1 MKKVMQ
7 YVRPQLGK
15 ICFQFTIKLGS
26 TIAELLLPWML
37 SHILDN
43 VVPTGD
49 MRQVYLWGGLM
60 ILCSAIALIGNIIPN
75 RMATK
80 TSRDITEKLR
90 HDLFEKVTYLSSKQ
104 TDRFTVPSL
113 ISRLTADTYNVHQ
126 MIDRIQRAGVR
137 APIMVL
143 GGTLITLTL
152 DPVLTLI
159 LVCMLPLLGFII
171 WYISSKGIPLYTE
184 VQGTLDTLVRKIQE
198 NMTGVRIIKALS
210 KSGFE
215 RDKFD
220 KTNSEMF
227 SKEKHAGML
236 MAVTNPV
243 MNLILN
249 VGLTLVIVIGAFRV
263 NAGLTQPGK
272 IIAFLTYFTLILNSL
287 MMISRM
293 FVMISKGIS
302 SAKRIEQV
310 FDAPD
315 DMKANACDHE
325 YSDYHIEFKNV
336 GFSYNKKKENI
347 TDISFALRRGE
358 TLGIIGPTGSGKSTI
373 VNLLLRFYDPDS
385 GEIRISGD
393 KIDGIEPE
401 VLHTMFGVVFQND
414 FLFADSIR
422 ENIDFGRSLNNEQIE
437 KAAKTAQADF
447 ILEKENGFS
456 NQLTTKGSNLS
467 GGQKQRLLIARALA
481 ASPQILVFDDCSSAL
496 DYKTDA
502 ELRRSL
508 SEDFKETTTII
519 IAQRISSIMGADKI
533 MVLDEGRIIGYG
545 SHLDLMQSCK
555 SYQEIYEIQ
564 MGKEGDR

>member
-1 MKKVMQ
+1 MQ

-15 ICFQFTIKLGS
+15 ISFQITIKLGA
-26 TIAELLLPWML
+26 TIIELLLPWML

-49 MRQVYLWGGLM
+49 IRQVFYWGGLM
-60 ILCSAIALIGNIIPN
+60 IICSAVSLVGNIIPN

-90 HDLFEKVTYLSSKQ
+90 HDLFEQVTYLSSKQ
-104 TDRFTVPSL
+104 TDKFTVPSL

-126 MIDRIQRAGVR
+126 MIDRVQRMGIR
-137 APIMVL
+137 APIML
-143 GGTLITLTL
+143 IGGTIITLTL

-159 LVCMLPLLGFII
+159 LVGLLPLLGFII

-184 VQGTLDTLVRKIQE
+184 VQGTLDGLVRKVQE

-210 KSGFE
+210 KGGFE
-215 RDKFD
+215 RQKFD
-220 KTNSEMF
+220 KANADMYNT
-227 SKEKHAGML
+227 EKTAGML

-263 NAGLTQPGK
+263 NLGLTQPGK
-272 IIAFLTYFTLILNSL
+272 IIAFLTYFTLILHSL

-293 FVMISKGIS
+293 FVMVSKGIS
-302 SAKRIEQV
+302 SAKRIEEV

-315 DMKANACDHE
+315 DMKKKESDHVK
-325 YSDYHIEFKNV
+325 SDNHIEFKNV
-336 GFSYNKKKENI
+336 GFSYNKKKENL
-347 TDISFALRRGE
+347 TDISFALKRGE

-373 VNLLLRFYDPDS
+373 ISLLLRFYDPDS

-393 KIDGIEPE
+393 KIEGIEPNE
-401 VLHTMFGVVFQND
+401 LHTKFGVVFQND
-414 FLFADSIR
+414 FLFADTIR
-422 ENIDFGRSLNNEQIE
+422 ENIDFGRSLSDEAIK

-447 ILEKENGFS
+447 IFEKENEFLS
-456 NQLTTKGSNLS
+456 QLTTKGSNLS
-467 GGQKQRLLIARALA
+467 GGQKQRLFIARALA
-481 ASPQILVFDDCSSAL
+481 ASPEILIFDDCSSAL

-502 ELRRSL
+502 ELRRAL
-508 SEDFKETTTII
+508 SEEFKETTTII
-519 IAQRISSIMGADKI
+519 VAQRISSIMGSDKI

-545 SHLDLMQSCK
+545 THSELISSCK
-555 SYQEIYEIQ
+555 SYREIFEIQ
-564 MGKEGDR
+564 MGKEGLR